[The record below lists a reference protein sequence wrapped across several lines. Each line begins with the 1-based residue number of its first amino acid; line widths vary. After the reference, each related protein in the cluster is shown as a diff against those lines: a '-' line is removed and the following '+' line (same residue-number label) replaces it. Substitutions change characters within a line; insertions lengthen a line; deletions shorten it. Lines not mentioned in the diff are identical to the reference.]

1 MLNPASHLQREFP
14 LSARYFK
21 GDFMKTND
29 AWNLLGLQDDRNI
42 QFVLEQLIQIGLRI
56 LNATQGSLLVM
67 EPDRKNLKF
76 AMVASRPGLTNLHKY
91 FVDLAGKTV
100 PVGEGITG
108 MAALTHDIQTST
120 RASGDKF
127 FQVRGD
133 GSPNAVLAAPMLI
146 GEHLIGVITAVCFD
160 KRKSFTKEEC
170 HTYGM
175 FANIAAVV
183 VDQQQRLAALAHAPM
198 AEAMGTQERK
208 ECELVRRLLEI
219 VRSKPERIDAIGE
232 LLHLLG
238 RM

>member
-1 MLNPASHLQREFP
+1 
-14 LSARYFK
+14 
-21 GDFMKTND
+21 MKND
-29 AWNLLGLQDDRNI
+29 AWNLLGLQEDRAI

-56 LNATQGSLLVM
+56 INATQGSLLVM

-76 AMVASRPGLTNLHKY
+76 AMMASRPGLTNLHKY
-91 FVDLAGKTV
+91 FVDLVGKTV

-127 FQVRGD
+127 FRVRGD

-170 HTYGM
+170 YTYGM
-175 FANIAAVV
+175 FANIAAVI
-183 VDQQQRLAALAHAPM
+183 VDQQQRLASLAHAPM
-198 AEAMGTQERK
+198 AEVMGTQERK
-208 ECELVRRLLEI
+208 ECELVRSLLRI
-219 VRSKPERIDAIGE
+219 VRSKPNRIDAIGE
-232 LLHLLG
+232 ILRLLG

>member
-1 MLNPASHLQREFP
+1 
-14 LSARYFK
+14 
-21 GDFMKTND
+21 MKTND

-42 QFVLEQLIQIGLRI
+42 QFVLEQLIQIGLHI

>member
-1 MLNPASHLQREFP
+1 
-14 LSARYFK
+14 
-21 GDFMKTND
+21 MKTND

-175 FANIAAVV
+175 FANIAAIV